1 MSLFNNNGS
10 MGMNMMGT
18 TVNNNSN
25 MPYANQYQV
34 PQMQRWNLP
43 HYETPLLNGR
53 MDANNFPMGPNS
65 SIILPDAHEDIVWW
79 IRTDNNGNKNVIP
92 WDINLHQ
99 DPKPVDLNDIQA
111 RLANVEEWINA
122 KQNKSNAKRNAATNV
137 AAAAD
142 AVATS
147 TESIR

>member
-1 MSLFNNNGS
+1 MSLFNNNI
-10 MGMNMMGT
+10 GMNMMGAM
-18 TVNNNSN
+18 NSNSNN

-34 PQMQRWNLP
+34 PQVQRWNLP

-79 IRTDNNGNKNVIP
+79 IRTDNNGNRTVIP
-92 WDINLHQ
+92 WDINVHQ
-99 DPKPVDLNDIQA
+99 DPKPVDLNELQA

-122 KQNKSNAKRNAATNV
+122 KQNKSNAKRNAN
-137 AAAAD
+137 AAANAATD
-142 AVATS
+142 ATAATS
-147 TESIR
+147 IESTR